1 MNQPIIEVKE
11 RKSILSMGIIF
22 SVMFGAI
29 MIMCMMAAEDEEAA
43 VMLSSGLIFGLFMVL
58 GLYLILAYKN
68 HNLKVYAGGN
78 MEYSGVLG
86 KKHAFHYPDI
96 DKIEQKYMKNT
107 VSIILKDVKGK
118 HLAKI
123 EGNMLGYEEFM
134 QWLANQQKTAVEEQE
149 ELGEFGI
156 TGAKPAV
163 ISPVRIQGTGKI
175 GRFFLGVLGVIL
187 LLFGTIALLVGISE
201 TKQEPAEEAA
211 LWFDPSTDNDG
222 RQMMEFEMI
231 SYPFASFEYS
241 DAQGLYF
248 VFDNDMSAYIVCMDN
263 SRFENE
269 FWGIYEYTFGE
280 STEIPEAGIVEGYAM
295 PIDDSLKAIAI
306 EEFNILW
313 DEEVLTDDN
322 FEEYLGSFYLD
333 TTYHPGTDEESPVT
347 TIFAG
352 IFILAVG
359 LYMIYYVTKGYKKAT
374 KKVQEQS
381 AFAEKKEEEEPVK
394 NTVDLPIPR
403 NLIVSLLAA
412 AIGAALGGL
421 VWIFFYKLGKIA
433 AISGYLAVVGAS
445 WGWSKFGR
453 REMTGRAWAMCIAIG
468 VGMIFFANYISYAWE
483 IVDSINASS
492 PGRAQFVKVLTNM
505 PSLMTEWDLWGAF
518 VADLGMGILF
528 ACVAGFSGRLGKMK
542 KNRL

>member
-22 SVMFGAI
+22 TAMFGAI
-29 MIMCMMAAEDEEAA
+29 MIMSMLAVEDASMMIYC
-43 VMLSSGLIFGLFMVL
+43 GFTFGLFVIL

-68 HNLKVYAGGN
+68 HSLKVFSGGS
-78 MEYSGVLG
+78 MEFSGVLG
-86 KKHAFHYPDI
+86 KKKAFQYRDI
-96 DKIEQKYMKNT
+96 AKIEQKYMKT
-107 VSIILKDVKGK
+107 TLSIALKDVNGK
-118 HLAKI
+118 CLAKV
-123 EGNMLGYEEFM
+123 EGNMMGYEELM
-134 QWLANQQKTAVEEQE
+134 QWLYDQQVTAAQTQE
-149 ELGEFGI
+149 EMSKFNT
-156 TGAKPAV
+156 TGAGPAV
-163 ISPVRIQGTGKI
+163 VSPVKIQGTGKV
-175 GRFFLGVLGVIL
+175 GRFFLGLFGVIL

-201 TKQEPAEEAA
+201 TKQEPAEEVA
-211 LWFDPSTDNDG
+211 LWFDPTTDNDG
-222 RQMMEFEMI
+222 RQMVEFEMM

-248 VFDNDMSAYIVCMDN
+248 VFDSDMSAYIVCMDN
-263 SRFENE
+263 SRYENE
-269 FWGIYEYTFGE
+269 FLGIYEYTFDE
-280 STEIPEAGIVEGYAM
+280 STEMPAAGIVEGYAM
-295 PIDDSLKAIAI
+295 PIDDNLKAIAI

-313 DEEVLTDDN
+313 DDEVLNDDN

-333 TTYHPGTDEESPVT
+333 TTYHPGAEEESPVT

-359 LYMIYYVTKGYKKAT
+359 IYMIYYVIKGHKKAI

-381 AFAEKKEEEEPVK
+381 AFTEKKEEKEPVK

-403 NLIVSLLAA
+403 NLIVTLLAV

-421 VWIFFYKLGKIA
+421 VWIFFYKLGRIA

-453 REMTGRAWAMCIAIG
+453 REMTGRAWAFCIAVG
-468 VGMIFFANYISYAWE
+468 VVMIFGANYISYAWE
-483 IVDSINASS
+483 IVEAINVSS
-492 PGRAQFVKVLTNM
+492 PGRAQFAKVLTNM

-518 VADLGMGILF
+518 VADFGMGILF
-528 ACVAGFSGRLGKMK
+528 ACVAGFSGRLGKRK
-542 KNRL
+542 QNKL